1 MKEAP
6 RRILYV
12 EGWEDTLVAIAM
24 RLRMIGFEVETART
38 LAEALELAKSAR
50 YDLFLL
56 AGLLND
62 ALGIELC
69 KKIREFDHHTPIL
82 FFSVLAYK
90 ADREAALGAGAQE
103 YLVKPNDI
111 DRLEETIERLVGK

>member
-6 RRILYV
+6 PRILYV

-24 RLRMIGFEVETART
+24 RLRMNGFEVETART
-38 LAEALELAKSAR
+38 LGEALELAKSAR
-50 YDLFLL
+50 YDIFLL
-56 AGLLND
+56 AGILDD

-69 KKIREFDHHTPIL
+69 RKIREFDHHTPII

-90 ADREAALGAGAQE
+90 ADREAALGVGAQE
-103 YLVKPNDI
+103 YLVKPNDM
-111 DRLEETIERLVGK
+111 DRLEETIQRLVGK

>member
-1 MKEAP
+1 MQEAK

-12 EGWEDTLVAIAM
+12 EGWEDTLVATAM
-24 RLRMIGFEVETART
+24 RLRMSGFEVETART
-38 LAEALELAKSAR
+38 LAGGLELAKSAP
-50 YDLFLL
+50 YDIFLL
-56 AGLLND
+56 SGILGD

-69 KKIREFDHHTPIL
+69 KKIREFDPHTPIL

-111 DRLEETIERLVGK
+111 DLLEETIQRLIGK